1 MTAAVLLRFSGEYEC
16 TGCPVKSFHSLI
28 PYFCS
33 KISEKMCL
41 ETHFQYEY
49 SILDR
54 FGQSGRREK
63 TPNCHKYA
71 TFEASFLCFHGQKTI
86 LFILIPENS
95 SIDGMKIENIEN
107 N

>member
-1 MTAAVLLRFSGEYEC
+1 MNFQSWAVF
-16 TGCPVKSFHSLI
+16 GC
-28 PYFCS
+28 
-33 KISEKMCL
+33 
-41 ETHFQYEY
+41 
-49 SILDR
+49 
-54 FGQSGRREK
+54 FGQSGLQRK
-63 TPNCHKYA
+63 KNPNCHKYA